1 MLPIMM
7 RICIIHF
14 GFLSM
19 LANALYIPDRS
30 TTNAELNYRNMNITD
45 FNFALVEVENLS
57 SETLYINLEG
67 NDLTSM
73 PDNIAMYFSQ
83 MERIILNDNLRLSF
97 PPDGSPFLR
106 SPSLIELI
114 CERCGIHKIFTRSLR
129 HLPHLEYLWL
139 SDNQINQIAPYA
151 FRRNQRL
158 QNVDLSFNKLYTVP
172 ADMLK
177 GLFRMKVLDLSNN
190 PNLGLKNDAHFLAS
204 NVLRVLKCNYCGFTE
219 LYEETFSD
227 LTNLKE
233 LHLEG
238 NPILA
243 IPYLRVPV
251 VLIIRRGLQS
261 SSDKNELYNSSGYR
275 YSDWWWNGT
284 VVYV

>member
-177 GLFRMKVLDLSNN
+177 GLFRMKQCSAGAQVQLLWIY
-190 PNLGLKNDAHFLAS
+190 G
-204 NVLRVLKCNYCGFTE
+204 
-219 LYEETFSD
+219 
-227 LTNLKE
+227 
-233 LHLEG
+233 
-238 NPILA
+238 
-243 IPYLRVPV
+243 
-251 VLIIRRGLQS
+251 IIRGNFFGLDQPQGAAPGRKS
-261 SSDKNELYNSSGYR
+261 NSGNSIPTR
-275 YSDWWWNGT
+275 SCSFDYST
-284 VVYV
+284 RIAIIIRQK

>member
-1 MLPIMM
+1 MY
-7 RICIIHF
+7 IIYF

-114 CERCGIHKIFTRSLR
+114 CERCGIYKIFTRSLR

-251 VLIIRRGLQS
+251 VLIIRRGLQT

>member
-1 MLPIMM
+1 MM
-7 RICIIHF
+7 RMYIIYF

-114 CERCGIHKIFTRSLR
+114 CERCGIYKIFTRSLR